1 MLESRE
7 TINYKYYL
15 SDKAYKDSANL
26 VRYWNQMQDF
36 YEGKQFPDGYL
47 IGIPKFTANLCKYLI
62 NTKASKLRG
71 TPYTL
76 AFQSSN
82 KTATTKLERFDKF
95 ILLDL
100 KYDTELQDSIINM
113 LIYGTEIVF
122 YHFDDNSVS
131 LDALYKGKLSRDH
144 IDLRRFAVANPYLPS
159 LQKQKWVMYW
169 NYEEV
174 EAVRERCRRFEGE
187 SEEDF
192 KLRVDSILPDDYTEE
207 KYPDTSYVSHGL
219 CTVFTRY
226 FRVNGEVCFQSSTKN
241 VDLFDPISLNPHTN
255 AKKLARKLRKSLEES
270 IKTNRALNKVEDYKI
285 DNENLMIEAS
295 KDNMSESEY
304 IDELSKFRA
313 YPFVDFAP
321 TRRFNHF
328 YGISDIQDVIAGQQ
342 VVNFCLTMAG
352 KSIQENAWGKW
363 IAKQGALRG
372 QQINND
378 GGQLLIDYSKG
389 NSFGVQRVEANSGNM
404 LNIVEYVNQMLTI
417 LRTLSG
423 ANETITGENASQ
435 LSGYAISLLQ
445 EQGNTVFE
453 MIQSKLRNDFAVSE
467 ATIRLQFYLFYYED
481 KIKFLYEFSDTE
493 YENAISVVNERK
505 AFDLEAYKA
514 NPNGLTPPNFDSYP
528 TPEREVEEEFS
539 SEDIKKI
546 TFYIVPKAGR
556 GIKYSEVV
564 QADQINQLFKDGTIA
579 NLSVTDKRAY
589 IELNPMIDETTK
601 VKFKAILD
609 NQERSENARL
619 VQANKQLQTAVEQQQ
634 ARIESLTRQIQMY
647 AQYVSDLKQEFKT
660 RLSAADKVNQYKQ
673 NAIDEI
679 IRQQDLNRKQEN
691 ASSSPSQSEET
702 RDIMAEG
709 LNAAIN
715 G

>member
-131 LDALYKGKLSRDH
+131 LDALYKGKLSRNH

-270 IKTNRALNKVEDYKI
+270 IKTNRALNKVGDYKI

>member
-270 IKTNRALNKVEDYKI
+270 IKTNRALNKVGDYKI

>member
-1 MLESRE
+1 MVESKQ

-15 SDKAYKDSANL
+15 ADKSYKDNANL
-26 VRYWNQMQDF
+26 VRYWDQMQDF

-76 AFQSSN
+76 AFQSAN
-82 KTATTKLERFDKF
+82 KQATTKLEKFDKF

-122 YHFDDNSVS
+122 YHFDGESVT
-131 LDALYKGKLSRDH
+131 LNAVYKGKLSREH
-144 IDLRRFAVANPYLPS
+144 IDLRRFAVANPFLPS
-159 LQKQKWVMYW
+159 LQRQKWVMYW
-169 NYEEV
+169 QQEEV
-174 EAVRERCRRFEGE
+174 EAVRERCIRMEGE

-192 KLRVDSILPDDYTEE
+192 ETRKSRIMPDDYTDN
-207 KYPDTSYVSHGL
+207 KYPDQSYVSHGL
-219 CTVFTRY
+219 CTVYTRY
-226 FRVNGEVCFQSSTKN
+226 FRVNGEVYYQSSTREY
-241 VDLFDPISLNPHTN
+241 DLFEPISLNPHTN
-255 AKKLARKLRKSLEES
+255 AKKINKKLRKSLEENE
-270 IKTNRALNKVEDYKI
+270 KDANNPNKIIDYKI
-285 DNENLMIEAS
+285 DSEAMLIES
-295 KDNMSESEY
+295 NKETMSESEY
-304 IDELSKFRA
+304 IDELTKFKS

-342 VVNFCLTMAG
+342 VINFCLTMAG

-363 IAKQGALRG
+363 VAKYGALRG

-378 GGQLLIDYSKG
+378 GGQLLIDYSK
-389 NSFGVQRVEANSGNM
+389 NASFGVQRVEANSGNM
-404 LNIVEYVNQMLTI
+404 LNIVEYVNQMLNI
-417 LRTLSG
+417 LRTLNG

-453 MIQSKLRNDFAVSE
+453 MIQSKLWNDFAVSE
-467 ATIRLQFYLFYYED
+467 ATIRLQFYLLYYED
-481 KIKFLYEFSDTE
+481 KIKFLYEYSDTE
-493 YENAISVVNERK
+493 YEKAVSLVNEKR
-505 AFDLEAYKA
+505 AFDLERYKA
-514 NPNGLTPPNFDSYP
+514 NPNGQIPPSFDAYP
-528 TPEREVEEEFS
+528 TPERNTEEEFS
-539 SEDIKKI
+539 SSDIKK
-546 TFYIVPKAGR
+546 TVFYIVPKAGR

-601 VKFKAILD
+601 SKFKEILD

-619 VQANKQLQTAVEQQQ
+619 VETNKQLQTAVQQQQ
-634 ARIESLTRQIQMY
+634 ARIQNLTAQIEMY
-647 AQYVSDLKQEFKT
+647 AQYIKDLKSEFKN
-660 RLSAADKVNQYKQ
+660 RLSAADKINQYKQ

-679 IRQQDLNRKQEN
+679 IKQQEASKQT
-691 ASSSPSQSEET
+691 ASNTSKSSTSKETSQ
-702 RDIMAEG
+702 IMSEG

>member
-453 MIQSKLRNDFAVSE
+453 MIQSKLWNDFAVSE

-481 KIKFLYEFSDTE
+481 KIKFLYEFTDTE
-493 YENAISVVNERK
+493 YENAVSVVNERK

-691 ASSSPSQSEET
+691 ASFSPSQSEET

>member
-169 NYEEV
+169 SYEEV

-453 MIQSKLRNDFAVSE
+453 MIQSKLWNDFAVSE

-493 YENAISVVNERK
+493 YENAVSVVNERK

-514 NPNGLTPPNFDSYP
+514 NPSGLTPPNFDSYP

-609 NQERSENARL
+609 NQEKSENARL

-679 IRQQDLNRKQEN
+679 IRQQDLDRKQEN

>member
-270 IKTNRALNKVEDYKI
+270 IKTNRALNKVGDYKI

-589 IELNPMIDETTK
+589 IEVNPMIDETTK